1 MVDQR
6 KRRRPED
13 ADARDGDR
21 YDRNGLAMKRL
32 IPAERRSLRLMVR
45 VRGNIDTIQGV
56 RTDEH

>member
-13 ADARDGDR
+13 AEARDGDR

-32 IPAERRSLRLMVR
+32 IPAERRSLRLMAR

>member
-32 IPAERRSLRLMVR
+32 IPVERRSPRLIAR
-45 VRGNIDTIQGV
+45 RRRNIGTIQGV
-56 RTDEH
+56 ITDDN

>member
-13 ADARDGDR
+13 AEARDGDR

-32 IPAERRSLRLMVR
+32 TPAELRFPRLIDRERR
-45 VRGNIDTIQGV
+45 NIGTMQRV

>member
-21 YDRNGLAMKRL
+21 HDRNGLAMRRL
-32 IPAERRSLRLMVR
+32 IPVERRSLRLIDR
-45 VRGNIDTIQGV
+45 KRGNIDTIQGV
-56 RTDEH
+56 ITDEN

>member
-13 ADARDGDR
+13 AGARDGDR

-32 IPAERRSLRLMVR
+32 IPVERRSLRLIAR
-45 VRGNIDTIQGV
+45 
-56 RTDEH
+56 

>member
-1 MVDQR
+1 MADQR
-6 KRRRPED
+6 NRRRPED

-32 IPAERRSLRLMVR
+32 IPAERRVPRLIDR
-45 VRGNIDTIQGV
+45 EGGNIGTMQRV